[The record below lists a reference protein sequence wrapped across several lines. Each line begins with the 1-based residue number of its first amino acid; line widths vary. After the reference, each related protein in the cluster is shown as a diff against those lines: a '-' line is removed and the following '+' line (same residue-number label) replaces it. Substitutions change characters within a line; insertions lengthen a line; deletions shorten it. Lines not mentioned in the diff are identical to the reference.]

1 MKRTTLGL
9 LMVAGLA
16 RAGVVEDVR
25 EQIKHDD
32 FRAAQAI
39 IDRNMARA
47 GATPELI
54 EAVSWMGRGLLAKKD
69 YPAADKYAQQAY
81 ALSTAALKKRPLDLE
96 PHVPL
101 ALGAA
106 IEVQANVL
114 AATGARSEAIVY
126 LSDELKK
133 YYSTSIRTR
142 IQKNINLLSL
152 EGKPA
157 PAIQGRPLALLA
169 KDKPAI
175 VFFWAHWC
183 PDCKRE
189 APILLRL
196 KQEFGARG
204 LVIVAPTQ
212 KYGYTAEAEN
222 VPPQVELPYIEQ
234 VRQKYYSGV
243 VDAPARISEETF
255 RSYGASTT
263 PTLVLVDRKGIVRTY
278 HPGAMTYE
286 ELRAGILA
294 IL

>member
-9 LMVAGLA
+9 LMVAGLV

-25 EQIKHDD
+25 EQIKNDD
-32 FRAAQAI
+32 YRAAQTI
-39 IDRNMARA
+39 IDRNMTGT

-54 EAVSWMGRGLLAKKD
+54 EAISWMGRGLLAKKD

-81 ALSTAALKKRPLDLE
+81 TLATAALKKRRQLDLE
-96 PHVPL
+96 PHLPL

-126 LSDELKK
+126 LNDELKK

-157 PAIQGRPLALLA
+157 PAIQGKPLALLA

-183 PDCKRE
+183 PDCKKE

-222 VPPQVELPYIEQ
+222 VPPQVEVPYIEQ
-234 VRQKYYSGV
+234 VRQKYYAGL

-255 RSYGASTT
+255 RNYGASTT
-263 PTLVLVDRKGIVRTY
+263 PTLVLVDRKGICLLYTSD
-278 HPGAMTYE
+278 AADE
-286 ELRAGILA
+286 
-294 IL
+294 